1 MTTNTYKDTRITPG
15 DAAYDAERS
24 GFQTAQRHRPDLIV
38 AAGSAE
44 DVRAA
49 VAHAAARGLPVA
61 VQATGHGLSVAADR
75 GALISTR
82 RMRAVRVD
90 PAARTAHVAAGAR
103 WAEVI
108 AAAAPFGLAPP
119 SGSSPDVGA
128 VGYTLGGGLG
138 LTARQYGWAC
148 DHVRAFDVV
157 TADGRA
163 RHVTARTEPE
173 LFWALRGGGHG
184 LCVVTGM
191 EIGLLPVASLYG
203 GQLVFPA
210 EATES
215 VLEAYLRWTE
225 DVPEELTSSVALV
238 PAGPGGRHLASVRI
252 AFNGPAAE
260 GERLVAPLRATG
272 PRTADV
278 LRLMPY
284 AESGAVH
291 RDPSQPHAYAADNAV
306 LRDVDAAALRRV
318 LAAAAGTVVDLRHL
332 GGALA
337 RPPAVPGATGHRDG
351 RFLLRVISAAGPDME
366 PVRAVQRG
374 VLAEVAGR
382 TAGRCLTFV
391 YGDGAGATPAQFSSG
406 HPAPDLDR
414 LTRLKAALDPGDLF
428 RFNRGVRPAGQ
439 PATRKPNAV

>member
-1 MTTNTYKDTRITPG
+1 MRTNTHEDTLITPD
-15 DAAYDAERS
+15 DADYDAERS
-24 GFQTAQRHRPDLIV
+24 GFQTARLHRPDLIV
-38 AAGSAE
+38 AARTAE

-49 VAHAAARGLPVA
+49 VVHAAARALPVA

-75 GALISTR
+75 GVLISTR

-90 PAARTAHVAAGAR
+90 PVAGTAYVGAGAR
-103 WAEVI
+103 WADVV

-148 DHVRAFDVV
+148 DHVRTFDVV
-157 TADGRA
+157 TADGLA

-173 LFWALRGGGHG
+173 LSWALRGAGHG
-184 LCVVTGM
+184 LAVVTGM
-191 EIGLLPVASLYG
+191 EIGLLPVPALYG

-210 EATES
+210 GATEEA
-215 VLEAYLRWTE
+215 LEAYLRWTRE
-225 DVPEELTSSVALV
+225 VPEELTSSVALV

-272 PRTADV
+272 PRTTDD
-278 LRLMPY
+278 LRPVPY
-284 AESGAVH
+284 TESGAIH
-291 RDPSQPHAYAADNAV
+291 RDPPRPHAYAADNAV

-332 GGALA
+332 GGALS

-351 RFLLRVISAAGPDME
+351 RFLLRVISAAAPEME
-366 PVRAVQRG
+366 PVRAVQRR
-374 VLAEVAGR
+374 VLAEVADR

-391 YGDGAGATPAQFSSG
+391 YGDGAGATPAQFRSG
-406 HPAPDLDR
+406 HPAPDAER
-414 LTRLKAALDPGDLF
+414 LARLKAALDPGDLF
-428 RFNRGVRPAGQ
+428 RFNRGVRPGG
-439 PATRKPNAV
+439 